1 MFSQQ
6 EKRMDVTELEQKLKE
21 HGQEHLLQFWP
32 SLTEEERQQLFH
44 QLNEYNHLSSYTEGS
59 FKLI

>member
-1 MFSQQ
+1 
-6 EKRMDVTELEQKLKE
+6 MDVAQLVQKLKE

-44 QLNEYNHLSSYTEGS
+44 QLNEYVIVSLHGIAFIN
-59 FKLI
+59 